1 MFYILKKSTLKKSF
15 FYIKRI
21 KHCSELMFFQA
32 VTSPNLKGNPSY
44 MTQASQAKQN
54 PILIN
59 DPQGPTTT
67 THEKQTHSNGLTT
80 QSMSKQAPCQR
91 PTRVP

>member
-1 MFYILKKSTLKKSF
+1 MFYILKKRTLKNPF

-21 KHCSELMFFQA
+21 KHCSKLMFFQA

-44 MTQASQAKQN
+44 MTQAPQAKQN

-59 DPQGPTTT
+59 DPQGPTTA
-67 THEKQTHSNGLTT
+67 THEKQPIAMG
-80 QSMSKQAPCQR
+80 
-91 PTRVP
+91 